1 MKKITAKKFEE
12 VFNNGELKVLNCKDE
27 VKFLVC
33 SRTRSEDKIQSLRAE
48 IEEKERFLF
57 TIQDP
62 LDRRSLERE
71 VRTLEFELKKA
82 LGFWSERPYKLVL
95 RDSAQEAHLVEVLEQ
110 SDWKEAWQILNQLW
124 YPRGSESTGTE
135 VPGEVVYYYNC
146 PTSDCWVKVVEGE
159 LMAA

>member
-1 MKKITAKKFEE
+1 MERIVVKKFKEI
-12 VFNNGELKVLNCKDE
+12 FNNGELKALNCKDE

-62 LDRRSLERE
+62 SDRRSLEKE
-71 VRTLEFELKKA
+71 ITSLEFELKKA

-95 RDSAQEAHLVEVLEQ
+95 NEQSQEAHVREVLEQ
-110 SDWKEAWQILNQLW
+110 SDGKEPRQILNQLG
-124 YPRGSESTGTE
+124 YPRGSEKIGTE
-135 VPGEVVYYYNC
+135 APNETVYYYSC

-159 LMAA
+159 LMVA

>member
-71 VRTLEFELKKA
+71 VRALEFELKKA
-82 LGFWSERPYKLVL
+82 LGFWIERPYKLVL

-159 LMAA
+159 MMVA